1 MNVSGHSVM
10 CDTQRIRGCRVKHR
24 ARYQSCSAKVSE
36 TNLREG
42 RYDEILVAASRRTL
56 DQNSTRRA
64 INELVS
70 CRHRA
75 LVSSQSILDHAS
87 PLRRVRSDHRSG
99 NDTPFYSTDPLLFS
113 EHFQTTEAILLKLSV
128 YKK

>member
-1 MNVSGHSVM
+1 MNVSGHPVM

-24 ARYQSCSAKVSE
+24 ARYQSCSAKVSG

-42 RYDEILVAASRRTL
+42 RHDEILVAASRRAL
-56 DQNSTRRA
+56 DQNSTRRV

-70 CRHRA
+70 RHHRA
-75 LVSSQSILDHAS
+75 VVSSQSIIDHSS

-99 NDTPFYSTDPLLFS
+99 NDTPFYSRTRFY
-113 EHFQTTEAILLKLSV
+113 FQSIFR
-128 YKK
+128 